1 MSGSLA
7 VTIRRTTYPQVDP
20 RAAGLMGRPPV
31 VVPPDLAIA
40 RASHLRERRR
50 ASLVVARPG
59 GAWAAASRETLARA
73 LALGLHRAPL
83 TAVLWNAPLVAP
95 GAAEVAV
102 RRQLGPGQPFV
113 LVGPP
118 GRPEGAVFRD
128 TSAASPLPFSVASQ
142 LDRLPD
148 RVAEIVRAAGA
159 HGDALGLRVAAVGG
173 LVRDIL
179 LGRADERT
187 DLDLAVEGN
196 AAALGHALARSLGGR
211 VLEHRAF
218 LTATVTLPDGRRID
232 LATARRESYRVPG
245 ALPTVEPARL
255 EEDLV
260 RRDFSLNALAA
271 RLDRDA
277 WGEIVDVTG
286 GLADLRA
293 RRLRVLHPLSFVED
307 PTRIFRAARFAAR
320 LGCRVD
326 PTTRRLAAEAAGLGI
341 YRALSGDRLR
351 AELELLLAEVRPA
364 AAIREA
370 TRLGAWRL
378 LGAPAPVRAASRR
391 LTVARAPVVP
401 VRRDADAAIALATL
415 ALWGDSVTIET
426 PMERL
431 ALSPSARAAVR
442 QARRDAPELARRLGG
457 ARGRAATHRMLEGV
471 AALTLAWARALTE
484 PLSRARVDRH
494 LRRGARTPALVT
506 GDDVAALGVPPGPR
520 IGEMLK
526 AVRAAQAAGQFRSR
540 AGALRLL
547 QGIVGQPPSGN
558 TTLTR
563 PGKRG
568 G

>member
-20 RAAGLMGRPPV
+20 RAAGLMGRPPL
-31 VVPPDLAIA
+31 VVPPDLTIA

-50 ASLVVARPG
+50 APLVVARTG
-59 GAWAAASRETLARA
+59 GAWGAASKETLARA

-83 TAVLWNAPLVAP
+83 TAVLWDAPLVAP
-95 GAAEVAV
+95 GTAEVAV
-102 RRQLGPGQPFV
+102 RRQLGPGRPFV
-113 LVGPP
+113 LVGPS

-128 TSAASPLPFSVASQ
+128 ERAARPLPFSVASQ
-142 LDRLPD
+142 LDRLPH
-148 RVAEIVRAAGA
+148 RVAEILRAAGA

-173 LVRDIL
+173 LVRDLL

-187 DLDLAVEGN
+187 DLDLAVEGS

-211 VLEHRAF
+211 ILEHHAF

-245 ALPTVEPARL
+245 ALPAVAPARL

-277 WGEIVDVTG
+277 WGEIVDATG

-326 PTTRRLAAEAAGLGI
+326 PTTRRLAAEAAGLDI
-341 YRALSGDRLR
+341 YRGLSGDRLR

-364 AAIREA
+364 AAVREA

-378 LGAPAPVRAASRR
+378 LGAPSPARAASRR
-391 LTVARAPVVP
+391 LAATRAPFAP
-401 VRRDADAAIALATL
+401 ARRDADAAVALATL
-415 ALWGDSVTIET
+415 ALWGDRDALEA

-431 ALSPSARAAVR
+431 ALAPSARAAVR
-442 QARRDAPELARRLGG
+442 QARRDAPALTRRLGG
-457 ARGRAATHRMLEGV
+457 TRGRAATHRLLEGV
-471 AALTLAWARALTE
+471 APLTLAWARALAG
-484 PLSRARVDRH
+484 PASRARVDRH
-494 LRRGARTPALVT
+494 LRRGARVPTLVT

-520 IGEMLK
+520 IGELLK
-526 AVRAAQAAGQFRSR
+526 ALRAAQAAGQFRSR

-547 QGIVGQPPSGN
+547 HGIVSQPPRGDTS
-558 TTLTR
+558 LTR

>member
-40 RASHLRERRR
+40 RASRLRERRR
-50 ASLVVARPG
+50 APLVVARTR

-113 LVGPP
+113 LVGSS

-128 TSAASPLPFSVASQ
+128 TGAASPLPFSVASQ
-142 LDRLPD
+142 LGRLPD

-159 HGDALGLRVAAVGG
+159 HGGALGLRVAAVGG
-173 LVRDIL
+173 LVRDLL

-187 DLDLAVEGN
+187 DLDLVVEGS

-218 LTATVTLPDGRRID
+218 LTATVALPDGRRID

-245 ALPTVEPARL
+245 ALPAVEPARL

-351 AELELLLAEVRPA
+351 AELELLLAEVRPVA
-364 AAIREA
+364 AVREA

-378 LGAPAPVRAASRR
+378 LDAPPPARAASRR
-391 LTVARAPVVP
+391 LQSVRAPLAP
-401 VRRDADAAIALATL
+401 GRRDADTAVALATL
-415 ALWGDSVTIET
+415 ALWGDSVAIEA
-426 PMERL
+426 PMAL
-431 ALSPSARAAVR
+431 APSARAAVR
-442 QARRDAPELARRLGG
+442 EARRDAPELARRLGG
-457 ARGRAATHRMLEGV
+457 ARGRAATYRMLEGV
-471 AALTLAWARALTE
+471 APLTLAWARALAG

-547 QGIVGQPPSGN
+547 QGIVSQAPRGDAS
-558 TTLTR
+558 LTR